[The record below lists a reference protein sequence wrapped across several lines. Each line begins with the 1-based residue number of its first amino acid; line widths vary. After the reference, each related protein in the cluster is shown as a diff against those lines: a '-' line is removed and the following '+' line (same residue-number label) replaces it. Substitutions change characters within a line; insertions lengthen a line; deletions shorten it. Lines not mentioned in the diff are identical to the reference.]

1 MIAEI
6 RIENLGVIESV
17 ALVLEQGLVA
27 LTGETGAGKTMIVEA
42 INLLVGAR
50 ADASVVRPGSA
61 EARVE
66 GRFVVNGEEIV
77 LTRVVPSDGRSRAY
91 VNGRLATVGQLS
103 EIGERV
109 VDLHGQHAHQS
120 LLGTVAQRAALDAY
134 GRVDLGPLMAVRD
147 ELAEIE
153 AMMAALGGDERTRA
167 REIDLLRFQV
177 DEISAA
183 AIAGADEDV
192 RLSEEEDLLADAT
205 AAREALW
212 RAHEALAGEGAASD
226 LLGHAVAALIG
237 RPGLTELSSRVRE
250 AQALVQD
257 LVGDLRDG
265 AESAEEDPARLGAIR
280 ERRQLLADLRRK
292 YGDTLHDVVRFGEV
306 ARERLTELEGYEM
319 RTAELEI
326 QRSDAFERL
335 VVAQARVKED
345 RLRCTKPLSEAI
357 MTNLASLAMPRAR
370 LSIDVGGDAGES
382 VAFLLA
388 ANPGAELQPLAKVA
402 SGGELAR
409 AMLALRLVLSHGPE
423 TLVFDEVDAG
433 IGGEAAIAVGRA
445 LAGIGRT
452 HQVLVVTHLPQVAA
466 MAGQHLSVR
475 KEIRGDATYASVGA
489 LSEDGRAAELARML
503 SGDPMGEVALTHARV
518 LLASRNDFP
527 QGVQGAR

>member
-1 MIAEI
+1 
-6 RIENLGVIESV
+6 LG
-17 ALVLEQGLVA
+17 
-27 LTGETGAGKTMIVEA
+27 
-42 INLLVGAR
+42 
-50 ADASVVRPGSA
+50 
-61 EARVE
+61 
-66 GRFVVNGEEIV
+66 
-77 LTRVVPSDGRSRAY
+77 
-91 VNGRLATVGQLS
+91 
-103 EIGERV
+103 
-109 VDLHGQHAHQS
+109 
-120 LLGTVAQRAALDAY
+120 
-134 GRVDLGPLMAVRD
+134 
-147 ELAEIE
+147 
-153 AMMAALGGDERTRA
+153 
-167 REIDLLRFQV
+167 
-177 DEISAA
+177 
-183 AIAGADEDV
+183 
-192 RLSEEEDLLADAT
+192 
-205 AAREALW
+205 
-212 RAHEALAGEGAASD
+212 
-226 LLGHAVAALIG
+226 
-237 RPGLTELSSRVRE
+237 
-250 AQALVQD
+250 
-257 LVGDLRDG
+257 
-265 AESAEEDPARLGAIR
+265 
-280 ERRQLLADLRRK
+280 
-292 YGDTLHDVVRFGEV
+292 
-306 ARERLTELEGYEM
+306 
-319 RTAELEI
+319 
-326 QRSDAFERL
+326 
-335 VVAQARVKED
+335 
-345 RLRCTKPLSEAI
+345 EAI